1 MLRQVLWEACCWWD
15 FPDGCLNWHC
25 LDWFKGYLTCC
36 QSTRWMVEEW
46 FEGFLC
52 LQRQLNAITIDLIIN
67 KEGFT
72 MTELIQRV
80 LPAVQ
85 KPARYTGGEY
95 NEIKKD
101 LSDVRVRV
109 AFCFPDTYEIGM
121 SNVGMRILYGVMN
134 EMDGVWC
141 ERVFAPWGDME
152 AEMRKHNLPLWALES
167 QDPIRDFDMIAFTIG
182 YEMAYSNVLNML
194 NLAGIPLHA
203 KDRHDLKG
211 IVFAGGVCTFNPE
224 PLADFFDFFSLG
236 EGEESTVEIVALYD
250 RAKAEGWTKDQF
262 LGEVAKIP
270 GVYVPSFYQHEYN
283 PDGTLSRIVPLI
295 GAPEKVTKRVEDL
308 DHAYWP
314 TKMIVPSTEI
324 VHDRAN
330 LEVFRG
336 CIRGCRFCQAGFSCR
351 PVRKKSPEVLYR
363 QAVETM
369 EDSGHNEITLSS
381 LSTSDYRGLKEL
393 TDELIPYC
401 ESHKI
406 NLSVPSLRADNFSR
420 ELMEKLQTVRKSGL
434 TFAPEAGTQ
443 RLRDVINKN
452 LTEDEILNT
461 CAQAFEGGWNNVKL
475 YFMLGL
481 PTETDEDVLG
491 IAELVYKVIQKWKEN
506 ATNKKRGLRVHV
518 ATAYFVPKPHTPF
531 QWEKQITPEEYLRR
545 CRLLKGHFYSKAITY
560 DYHAPDLSRLEAV
573 FARGDR
579 RLGPVIEEAVKNGAR
594 LDGWD
599 EYFNYSYWFDAM
611 NACGIDADF
620 YTTRGFGDDEI
631 LPWDTVDVGVTK
643 RFLQLEKKR
652 AYEGRITPD
661 CREGCAGCGANCLLK
676 EVACDA

>member
-1 MLRQVLWEACCWWD
+1 MT
-15 FPDGCLNWHC
+15 
-25 LDWFKGYLTCC
+25 KK
-36 QSTRWMVEEW
+36 
-46 FEGFLC
+46 
-52 LQRQLNAITIDLIIN
+52 LQRI
-67 KEGFT
+67 
-72 MTELIQRV
+72 
-80 LPAVQ
+80 LPTVQ
-85 KPARYTGGEY
+85 KPARYTGGEF
-95 NEIKKD
+95 NEIIKD
-101 LSDVRVRV
+101 PKDVRVNI

-121 SNVGMRILYGVMN
+121 SNVGMRILYGLMN

-141 ERVFAPWGDME
+141 QRVFAPWADME
-152 AEMRKHNLPLWALES
+152 EAMRKHDLPLWALES
-167 QDPIRDFDMIAFTIG
+167 RRPVKEFDMIAFTIG
-182 YEMAYSNVLNML
+182 YEMCYTNILNML
-194 NLAGIPLHA
+194 SLAGVPLHA
-203 KDRHDLKG
+203 KDRYGLQN
-211 IVFAGGVCTFNPE
+211 IVFAGGVCAFNPE
-224 PLADFFDFFSLG
+224 PLADFVDFFSLG
-236 EGEESTVEIVALYD
+236 EGEEITVEIVSLYD
-250 RAKAEGWTKDQF
+250 RAKAEGWTKEAF
-262 LGEVAKIP
+262 LVEVSKIP
-270 GVYVPSFYQHEYN
+270 GIYVPAFYCHEYN
-283 PDGTLSRIVPLI
+283 DDGTLKSVTALN
-295 GAPEKVTKRVEDL
+295 GAPQVVTKRIIEDL
-308 DHAYWP
+308 DNAYWP
-314 TKMIVPSTEI
+314 IKMIVPSTEI

-401 ESHKI
+401 YSNNI

-452 LTEDEILNT
+452 LTEEEILFT
-461 CAQAFEGGWNNVKL
+461 CANAFSGGWNNVKL

-491 IAELVYKVIQKWKEN
+491 IAELVYKVIQKWKEH

-545 CRLLKGHFYSKAITY
+545 CRLLKSHFYSKAITY

-611 NACGIDADF
+611 NTCGIDADF
-620 YTTRGFGDDEI
+620 YTTRGYDEDEV
-631 LPWDTVDVGVTK
+631 LPWDMVDVGVTK
-643 RFLQLEKKR
+643 RFLKLERKR

>member
-1 MLRQVLWEACCWWD
+1 
-15 FPDGCLNWHC
+15 
-25 LDWFKGYLTCC
+25 
-36 QSTRWMVEEW
+36 
-46 FEGFLC
+46 
-52 LQRQLNAITIDLIIN
+52 
-67 KEGFT
+67 
-72 MTELIQRV
+72 MTELIQRI
-80 LPAVQ
+80 LPTVQ
-85 KPARYTGGEY
+85 KPARYTGGEF

-101 LSDVRVRV
+101 LADVRVRV

-134 EMDGVWC
+134 NMDGIWC

-152 AEMRKHNLPLWALES
+152 KAMRTHNLPLWALES
-167 QDPIRDFDMIAFTIG
+167 QSPVKDFDMVAFTIG
-182 YEMAYSNVLNML
+182 YEMAYSNILNMM

-203 KDRHDLKG
+203 RDRHGLKN

-236 EGEESTVEIVALYD
+236 EGEDSTVEIVSLYD
-250 RAKAEGWTKDQF
+250 RAKAGDWKKEQF
-262 LGEVAKIP
+262 LQEVAKIP
-270 GVYVPSFYQHEYN
+270 GVYVPSFYRHEYN
-283 PDGTLSRIVPLI
+283 EDGTLSAIVPLN
-295 GAPEKVTKRVEDL
+295 GAPKKITKRIIEDL
-308 DHAYWP
+308 DNAYWP
-314 TKMIVPSTEI
+314 IKMIVPSTEI

-351 PVRKKSPEVLYR
+351 PVRKKSPDVLYR

-393 TDELIPYC
+393 TDALIPYC
-401 ESHKI
+401 ADHKI
-406 NLSVPSLRADNFSR
+406 NLSVPSLRADNFSK

-452 LTEDEILNT
+452 LTEDEILTT
-461 CAQAFEGGWNNVKL
+461 CTQAFSGGWSNVKL

-491 IAELVYKVIQKWKEN
+491 IAELVYKIIQAWKEHG
-506 ATNKKRGLRVHV
+506 TNKKRGLRVHV

-545 CRLLKGHFYSKAITY
+545 CRLLKSHFYSKSIEY
-560 DYHAPDLSRLEAV
+560 NYHAPDLSRLEAV

-579 RLGPVIEEAVKNGAR
+579 RLGAVIEEAVKNGAR

-599 EYFNYSYWFDAM
+599 EYFNYSCWFDAL
-611 NACGIDADF
+611 NTCGIDADF
-620 YTTRGFGDDEI
+620 YTTRGYGEDEI
-631 LPWDTVDVGVTK
+631 LPWDTIDVGVSK
-643 RFLQLEKKR
+643 KFLQRERTR
-652 AYEGRITPD
+652 AYEALVTPD

>member
-1 MLRQVLWEACCWWD
+1 
-15 FPDGCLNWHC
+15 
-25 LDWFKGYLTCC
+25 
-36 QSTRWMVEEW
+36 
-46 FEGFLC
+46 
-52 LQRQLNAITIDLIIN
+52 
-67 KEGFT
+67 
-72 MTELIQRV
+72 MTELLQRL
-80 LPAVQ
+80 LPTVQ

-101 LSDVRVRV
+101 LKDIRVRV

-121 SNVGMRILYGVMN
+121 SNLGMRILYGVMN
-134 EMDGVWC
+134 RMEGVWC

-152 AEMRKHNLPLWALES
+152 DAMRKHGLPLWALES
-167 QDPIRDFDMIAFTIG
+167 QDPVSKFDMIAFTIG
-182 YEMAYSNVLNML
+182 YEMAYSNILNML
-194 NLAGIPLHA
+194 DLAGVPLRNR
-203 KDRHDLKG
+203 DRQGLKN
-211 IVFAGGVCTFNPE
+211 IVFAGGVCAFNPE
-224 PLADFFDFFSLG
+224 PLAEFIDFFSLG
-236 EGEESTVEIVALYD
+236 EGEDITREIVALYD
-250 RAKAEGWTKDQF
+250 RAKAEGWSKEAF
-262 LGEVAKIP
+262 LLEVSRIE
-270 GVYVPSFYQHEYN
+270 GVYVPSFYEHRYHE
-283 PDGTLSRIVPLI
+283 DGTLSAIVPLN
-295 GAPEKVTKRVEDL
+295 GAPEVITKRIVEDL
-308 DHAYWP
+308 DNAYWP

-363 QAVETM
+363 QAVETL
-369 EDSGHNEITLSS
+369 EDSGNNEITLSS

-393 TDELIPYC
+393 TDALIPYC
-401 ESHKI
+401 ADHKI

-452 LTEDEILNT
+452 LTEDEILTT
-461 CAQAFEGGWNNVKL
+461 CRNAFSGGWNNVKL

-481 PTETDEDVLG
+481 PTETDEDVIG
-491 IAELVYKVIQKWKEN
+491 IADLVYKVILAWKEC
-506 ATNKKRGLRVHV
+506 AVNKKRGLRVHV

-545 CRLLKGHFYSKAITY
+545 CRLLKSHFYSKSIEY
-560 DYHAPDLSRLEAV
+560 NYHGPDLSRLEAV

-579 RLGPVIEEAVKNGAR
+579 RLGAVIEQAVKNGAK

-599 EYFNYSYWFDAM
+599 EYFNYSRWYDAF
-611 NACGIDADF
+611 NTCGIDTDF
-620 YTTRGFGDDEI
+620 YTVRGYGEDEI
-631 LPWDTVDVGVTK
+631 LPWDTIDVGVTK
-643 RFLQLEKKR
+643 KFLLREKHR

-676 EVACDA
+676 EVECDA

>member
-1 MLRQVLWEACCWWD
+1 
-15 FPDGCLNWHC
+15 
-25 LDWFKGYLTCC
+25 
-36 QSTRWMVEEW
+36 
-46 FEGFLC
+46 
-52 LQRQLNAITIDLIIN
+52 
-67 KEGFT
+67 
-72 MTELIQRV
+72 MTELIQRI
-80 LPAVQ
+80 LPSVQ
-85 KPARYTGGEY
+85 KPARYTGGEF

-101 LSDVRVRV
+101 LNDVRVRI

-152 AEMRKHNLPLWALES
+152 KAMRDHHLPLWALES
-167 QDPIRDFDMIAFTIG
+167 QSPVKDFDMIAFTIG
-182 YEMAYSNVLNML
+182 YEMAYSNILNMM

-203 KDRHDLKG
+203 KDRQGLKN

-236 EGEESTVEIVALYD
+236 EGEDSTVEIVSLYD
-250 RAKAEGWTKDQF
+250 RAKAENWTKEAF
-262 LGEVAKIP
+262 LAEVAKIP
-270 GVYVPSFYQHEYN
+270 GVYVPSFYRHEYHE
-283 PDGTLSRIVPLI
+283 DGTLSAIVPLD
-295 GAPEKVTKRVEDL
+295 GAPEKITKRIIEDL
-308 DHAYWP
+308 DNAYWP

-393 TDELIPYC
+393 TDALIPYC
-401 ESHKI
+401 EANRI

-461 CAQAFEGGWNNVKL
+461 CSQAFEGGWNNVKL

-491 IAELVYKVIQKWKEN
+491 IAELVYKVIQAWKEH

-531 QWEKQITPEEYLRR
+531 QWEKQITPDEYLRR
-545 CRLLKGHFYSKAITY
+545 CRLLKSHFYSKSIEY
-560 DYHAPDLSRLEAV
+560 NYHAPDLSRLEAV

-599 EYFNYSYWFDAM
+599 EYFNYSCWFDAL
-611 NACGIDADF
+611 NTCGIDADF
-620 YTTRGFGDDEI
+620 YTTRGFGEDEV
-631 LPWDTVDVGVTK
+631 LPWDTIDVGINK
-643 RFLQLEKKR
+643 KFLLRERKR
-652 AYEGRITPD
+652 AYESKVTPD

-676 EVACDA
+676 EVECDA

>member
-1 MLRQVLWEACCWWD
+1 
-15 FPDGCLNWHC
+15 
-25 LDWFKGYLTCC
+25 
-36 QSTRWMVEEW
+36 
-46 FEGFLC
+46 
-52 LQRQLNAITIDLIIN
+52 
-67 KEGFT
+67 
-72 MTELIQRV
+72 MTELIQRI
-80 LPAVQ
+80 LPSVQ
-85 KPARYTGGEY
+85 KPARYTGGEF

-101 LSDVRVRV
+101 LNDVRVRV

-134 EMDGVWC
+134 EMDGIWC

-152 AEMRKHNLPLWALES
+152 KAMRDHHLPLWALES
-167 QDPIRDFDMIAFTIG
+167 QSPVKDFDMIAFTIG
-182 YEMAYSNVLNML
+182 YEMAYSNILNMM
-194 NLAGIPLHA
+194 NLAGIPLHV
-203 KDRHDLKG
+203 KDRQGLKN

-236 EGEESTVEIVALYD
+236 EGEDSTVEIVSLYD
-250 RAKAEGWTKDQF
+250 RAKAEDWTKEAF
-262 LGEVAKIP
+262 LAEVAKIP
-270 GVYVPSFYQHEYN
+270 GVYVPSFYRHEYN
-283 PDGTLSRIVPLI
+283 EDGTLAAIVPLN
-295 GAPEKVTKRVEDL
+295 GAPEKITKRIIEDL
-308 DHAYWP
+308 DNAYWP

-393 TDELIPYC
+393 TDALIPYC
-401 ESHKI
+401 EANRI

-443 RLRDVINKN
+443 RLRDVINKT

-461 CAQAFEGGWNNVKL
+461 CSQAFEGGWNNVKL

-491 IAELVYKVIQKWKEN
+491 IADLVYKVIQAWKEH

-531 QWEKQITPEEYLRR
+531 QWEQQITPDEYLRR
-545 CRLLKGHFYSKAITY
+545 CRLLKSHFYSKSIEY
-560 DYHAPDLSRLEAV
+560 NYHAPDLSRLEAV

-599 EYFNYSYWFDAM
+599 EYFNYSCWFDAL
-611 NACGIDADF
+611 NTCGIDADF
-620 YTTRGFGDDEI
+620 YTTRGFGENEV
-631 LPWDTVDVGVTK
+631 LPWDTIDVGINK
-643 RFLQLEKKR
+643 KFLLRERKR
-652 AYEGRITPD
+652 AYESKVTPD